1 MKKKYGPI
9 GNKEY
14 STAGQF
20 AWLML
25 KKNVTFTPYTQEVN
39 WTYMRRSKD
48 VMDVLLRSV
57 YILHSGGHLGK

>member
-1 MKKKYGPI
+1 MEKKYGPI

-39 WTYMRRSKD
+39 
-48 VMDVLLRSV
+48 
-57 YILHSGGHLGK
+57 